1 MAQLKL
7 DLQLFSGEKTEKAT
21 PKKREESR
29 DKGQVAKSA
38 DVNTALILFASF
50 LVLYAGKGY
59 LYDRL
64 QNFLVKSFS
73 VYMTKEVTPQNIAS
87 LSYEILIDFMMMV
100 APFVGAAFLSALV
113 ANYIQVG
120 FMFSTESIQ
129 MKGNRINPLSG
140 FKRIYSLRAIV
151 ELVKSILKVILIGS
165 IATFILWGHAGE
177 LLNLALIPLSSSLEM
192 IFDIMIQMGLFVSVA
207 LVALSIFD
215 YAYQKYDFE
224 KNIRMSKQDIKDEH
238 KKMEGD
244 PFIKSK
250 IKQKQREMSMRR
262 MMQEIPNADVIITNP
277 THYAIALKYDD
288 EKRDAPFI
296 VAKGVDFVAQKI
308 KDIANDHD
316 IVMVENKPLA
326 RALYAQSEIGDEIP
340 ESFFK
345 VVAEILAYVYQV
357 KKKV

>member
-1 MAQLKL
+1 MSQLKL

-29 DKGQVAKSA
+29 EKGQVAKSA
-38 DVNTALILFASF
+38 DVNTALMLFSCF

-64 QNFLVKSFS
+64 QSFLVKSFS
-73 VYMTKEVTPQNIAS
+73 VYVIQEVTEENITS
-87 LSYEILIDFMMMV
+87 LAYEILIDFMMMV

-140 FKRIYSLRAIV
+140 FKRIYSVRAIV
-151 ELVKSILKVILIGS
+151 ELVKSILKVVLIGS

-177 LLNLALIPLSSSLEM
+177 LLNLSLLPVGSSLEM
-192 IFDIMIQMGLFVSVA
+192 IYDIMIKMGLFVSVA
-207 LVALSIFD
+207 LVALAIFD

-224 KNIRMSKQDIKDEH
+224 KNIRMSKQDIKDEY
-238 KKMEGD
+238 KKTEGD
-244 PFIKSK
+244 PLVKSQ

-262 MMQEIPNADVIITNP
+262 MMQEVPNADVIITNP
-277 THYAIALKYDD
+277 THYAIALKYD
-288 EKRDAPFI
+288 EKKRDAPFI
-296 VAKGVDFVAQKI
+296 IAKGVDFVAHKI
-308 KDIANDHD
+308 KDIAKEHD
-316 IVMVENKPLA
+316 IITIENKPLA
-326 RALYAQSEIGDEIP
+326 RALYAQGEIGDEIP